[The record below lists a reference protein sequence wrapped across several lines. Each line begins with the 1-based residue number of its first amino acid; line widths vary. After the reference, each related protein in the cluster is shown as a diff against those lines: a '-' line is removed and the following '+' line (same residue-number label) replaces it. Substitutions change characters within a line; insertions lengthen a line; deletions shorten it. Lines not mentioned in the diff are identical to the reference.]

1 MNEPGIQSVMD
12 QATLAERVAAGGT
25 PDWVARHWRTF
36 RDALTGERF
45 LGDAEE
51 RTTGGEAA
59 SHEGEPFPCFFGAE
73 SVANGEP
80 LYTTV
85 PSTTDRDALLG
96 LRDALLEYLD
106 RYGGR
111 DGRASFVVF
120 FRPEDGVETEADYH
134 EALWHVLQV
143 LHVHDPAP
151 WPDDIPTETDS
162 RYWEFCFGGEP
173 LFPTSR
179 APFYDTYRS
188 RYCPVGLEI
197 TFQPRQLF
205 EGITAETEAGQRA
218 RETIHENLEAYD
230 GVCPHANLGDWGT
243 PGDREWHQ
251 YMLPEDEAQAPDE
264 CPVTFSREHPKADH
278 RFDPVMPASDQMP
291 ADD

>member
-1 MNEPGIQSVMD
+1 MNEPGIQSLLD
-12 QATLAERVAAGGT
+12 QATLAERVAAGEMPG
-25 PDWVARHWRTF
+25 WVERHWRTF
-36 RDALTGERF
+36 RDALTG
-45 LGDAEE
+45 
-51 RTTGGEAA
+51 T
-59 SHEGEPFPCFFGAE
+59 HEGESFPCFFGAE

-80 LYTTV
+80 LYTAV
-85 PSTTDRDALLG
+85 PSTRDRDALLSF
-96 LRDALLEYLD
+96 RDTLLEYLD
-106 RYGGR
+106 IYEDRA
-111 DGRASFVVF
+111 GRASFVVF
-120 FRPEDGVETEADYH
+120 FRPEDTVERRSTGPASQTRQDGVETEADYH
-134 EALWHVLQV
+134 EALWHVLKV
-143 LHVHDPAP
+143 LHVHDPEP

-173 LFPTSR
+173 MFPTCR

-197 TFQPRQLF
+197 TFQPRALF
-205 EGITAETEAGQRA
+205 DGITGDTEAGQRA

-251 YMLPEDEAQAPDE
+251 YMLPEDETQAPDE
-264 CPVTFSREHPKADH
+264 CPVTFTREHPKVDA
-278 RFDPVMPASDQMP
+278 RFDPAMPATGRT